1 MAFNEF
7 RKGSTREM
15 SNAAAA
21 PRSGGGGSA
30 LTAFIDQGSEF
41 SGKVSFKDTV
51 RIDGRFEGEIQ
62 SENTLIVGETGAI
75 AANIS
80 SETVV
85 LSGEVHGDVEARTLL
100 HLHKTARLTGN
111 VKTKSLVIEEGAAFN
126 GQVQMIDGQSSAR
139 PTPPAVDKPAKSDAS
154 SNAPKQ
160 PGKS

>member
-21 PRSGGGGSA
+21 SSSGGGGGNA

-41 SGKVSFKDTV
+41 SGKLSFKDTV
-51 RIDGRFEGEIQ
+51 RIDGRFEGEIK

-126 GQVQMIDGQSSAR
+126 GQVQMIDGQAVAK
-139 PTPPAVDKPAKSDAS
+139 PAVAAQPPKPEPNQ
-154 SNAPKQ
+154 NAPKQ
-160 PGKS
+160 GGKS